1 MLTKATSRLRE
12 LISGDR
18 TVMAPGC
25 YDAFSARLVQEAGF
39 EATYFSMAGYHYAQ
53 LGLPHLG
60 VTNMT
65 EFIDH
70 ARKIA
75 GAIDIPLILDA
86 EHGFGTVFDIRRA
99 VREFEKAGIAG
110 LHMHD
115 QVRGQGWMVRSDNV
129 MADLMTIEGM
139 AAKIQAAKDAQTD
152 PDFVVIGRTESTRVS
167 SEEAVARCNAYLAA
181 GADLAMPM
189 ASPWLYYGRPSPA
202 PREELHEL
210 LSGWVRD
217 INGKIVIH
225 SPFGI
230 DFTEDELTEL
240 GVGMLVSPQAC
251 LGYAAAG
258 VRDALAAMKQ
268 GNLAKYNE
276 SHPHLSLQ
284 AFGEVVDQWSY
295 TDIAQRYNV

>member
-1 MLTKATSRLRE
+1 MLTKATTRLRE
-12 LISGDR
+12 LIAGDR
-18 TVMAPGC
+18 TVVAPGC

-39 EATYFSMAGYHYAQ
+39 EATYFSMAGYHYTQ
-53 LGLPHLG
+53 LALPHLG

-110 LHMHD
+110 LHIHD
-115 QVRGQGWMVRSDNV
+115 QVRGQGWMVRTDNV
-129 MADLMTIEGM
+129 MADLLPIPKMQ
-139 AAKIQAAKDAQTD
+139 AKIQAATDARTD

-167 SEEAVARCNAYLAA
+167 SEEAVKRCNAYLEA

-189 ASPWLYYGRPSPA
+189 ASPWLYYGRSEPA
-202 PREELHEL
+202 PREELHQL
-210 LSGWVRD
+210 LRGWVAD
-217 INGKIVIH
+217 IKGKIVVH

-230 DFTEDELTEL
+230 DFTQDELTEL

-258 VRDALAAMKQ
+258 VRDALREMRK
-268 GNLAKYNE
+268 GNLAVYNQTR
-276 SHPHLSLQ
+276 PHLALG
-284 AFGEVVDQWSY
+284 AFGEVIDQSSY
-295 TDIAQRYNV
+295 TEIAQRYDV